1 MRGGSLHTR
10 TSRPTAAAAASRALG
25 LVGLPVLD
33 YRRSSCHLYPRL
45 ASSMLFSTSNKAC
58 ASRSTDIGSSRHVT
72 CTRSSISKP
81 LHRHGSLLLKSRD
94 TLGIVSAVSDVVL
107 KHGCNM
113 TGADVHVEKGRKRK
127 RVTSTT
133 CSSSGNK
140 MEHESHSTCS
150 DDDEDTFVCRFSF
163 ETDGSSAIIDYNDAG
178 GGGGSSRNS
187 RSFAFN
193 DADSAE
199 SFNLQSFEE
208 HVMEVVIN
216 FHAEAT
222 LLHQSGRLVYFNG
235 GARILS
241 HQQQQQQQ
249 HLSQRQPQKVV
260 LRPSGPARMA
270 VFASSRD
277 HCLNDLIDKCRGG
290 DLPVQIS
297 YVVSNYLRT
306 EENSHVYR
314 ALSRLNVPYH
324 YVQCGKG
331 RLREEWEANIRS
343 IIQQKDGTVAAET
356 TVSAPPPPPSARDNS
371 NNNQTDFIVLA
382 RFMQILSPEFLSW
395 YAPRPIINIHHGL
408 LPSFK
413 GSNPYRQAFDAG
425 VKLIGATA
433 HFVTDEL
440 DEGPIIE
447 QRATCVSHRDSVR
460 DVRIKS
466 ETLEANALHDAV
478 RYVAENRVARVGG
491 RTIVFT

>member
-1 MRGGSLHTR
+1 
-10 TSRPTAAAAASRALG
+10 
-25 LVGLPVLD
+25 
-33 YRRSSCHLYPRL
+33 
-45 ASSMLFSTSNKAC
+45 
-58 ASRSTDIGSSRHVT
+58 
-72 CTRSSISKP
+72 
-81 LHRHGSLLLKSRD
+81 
-94 TLGIVSAVSDVVL
+94 
-107 KHGCNM
+107 M
-113 TGADVHVEKGRKRK
+113 TGADLHVEKGRKRK
-127 RVTSTT
+127 RGT
-133 CSSSGNK
+133 SSSGSSK
-140 MEHESHSTCS
+140 MEHENHTTCS
-150 DDDEDTFVCRFSF
+150 DDDTFVCRFSF
-163 ETDGSSAIIDYNDAG
+163 ETDGSSAIINHHGDEG
-178 GGGGSSRNS
+178 GGGGSK
-187 RSFAFN
+187 SFAFN
-193 DADSAE
+193 DADTAE

-208 HVMEVVIN
+208 HVMQVVIN

-235 GARILS
+235 GARTLP
-241 HQQQQQQQ
+241 QQQQQQQ
-249 HLSQRQPQKVV
+249 QQQLSRQPQKVV

-306 EENSHVYR
+306 EEDSHVYR

-324 YVQCGKG
+324 YVKCGKG
-331 RLREEWEANIRS
+331 RLREEWEADIRS
-343 IIQQKDGTVAAET
+343 IIQQEDGTVAAGT
-356 TVSAPPPPPSARDNS
+356 TESSSPPPFARDNS

-447 QRATCVSHRDSVR
+447 QRATGVSHRDSVR

>member
-1 MRGGSLHTR
+1 MRR
-10 TSRPTAAAAASRALG
+10 ASRFTTTLAAAPSR
-25 LVGLPVLD
+25 VL
-33 YRRSSCHLYPRL
+33 L
-45 ASSMLFSTSNKAC
+45 
-58 ASRSTDIGSSRHVT
+58 SSRH
-72 CTRSSISKP
+72 SSCLEASVRHRGGVDSRCSSNSEFSTTATACIGASSNCSNGNVP

-113 TGADVHVEKGRKRK
+113 TGADLHVEKGRKPRK
-127 RVTSTT
+127 HAGSKPSAT
-133 CSSSGNK
+133 NHNEQIK
-140 MEHESHSTCS
+140 
-150 DDDEDTFVCRFSF
+150 DDTFVCRFSF
-163 ETDGSSAIIDYNDAG
+163 ETDGSAAAHHQHSGASHN
-178 GGGGSSRNS
+178 
-187 RSFAFN
+187 SFAFS
-193 DADSAE
+193 DADSFEE

-208 HVMEVVIN
+208 HVVQVVTS

-222 LLHQSGRLVYFNG
+222 LLHQSGRLVYFD
-235 GARILS
+235 GAS
-241 HQQQQQQQ
+241 NTTQ
-249 HLSQRQPQKVV
+249 HKTV
-260 LRPSGPARMA
+260 LRSSGPARMA

-306 EENSHVYR
+306 EEDSHVHR

-324 YVQCGKG
+324 YISCGKD
-331 RLREEWEANIRS
+331 REREEWEADIQS
-343 IIQQKDGTVAAET
+343 IITNEDDKG
-356 TVSAPPPPPSARDNS
+356 
-371 NNNQTDFIVLA
+371 NNQTDFIVLA
-382 RFMQILSPEFLSW
+382 RFMQILSPEFLLW

-447 QRATCVSHRDSVR
+447 QRATGVTHRDSVR

-491 RTIVFT
+491 RTIAFT